1 MEEFGLIVDLVI
13 VLMAALVGGVLA
25 LRLKLPVIVG
35 YIAGGILVGPHAF
48 RLVSDVGQIET
59 VATVGVVLL
68 LFALGMEFSLKRL
81 REISKVAILGGI
93 AQILVT
99 VAVGFLIGRLLGW
112 SSQEA
117 VFFGLVIA
125 LSSTTVVLK
134 ILTERGEL
142 ESAHGRVMIG
152 ILLVQDLA
160 VVPMMVILP
169 GLGEGGGG
177 LLATLGIAVLKA
189 VLFLGAMLVLGIWV
203 LPWLMR
209 RVMGLRSREVFLLA
223 VFGLGLGVAF
233 VTHYFGL
240 SMALGAFVA
249 GLLISES
256 EYAQQA
262 LADMIP
268 LRDVF
273 ATLFF
278 ASLGMLVDPGF
289 LVANVGAVAVVVV
302 AIVVGKSIICSLVP
316 WPFGYSVKTM
326 LFVGAGLFQIGE
338 FSFVV
343 AAAALGMGVVSAGLY
358 NLILSTA
365 VITILLTPIAL
376 RVASML
382 YGKLSQGERVARLLA
397 GRSDPVFGGG
407 GSELR
412 GHVVICGCGRVG
424 RNLGTI
430 LRRRGFSYALIDID
444 PYVIREARASGVP
457 CVYGDAGNPEIL
469 SRASVDKARVLV
481 VTFQE
486 PVATQMVVRNALR
499 MNPRLDIVARVHVD
513 REVHVLRELG
523 VAKLVRPEF
532 EAGLEIIRHTL
543 HRFGVPS
550 PEIQLIVNTLR
561 EEETKLTGG

>member
-1 MEEFGLIVDLVI
+1 MEGFGLIVDLVI

-59 VATVGVVLL
+59 VATIGVVLL
-68 LFALGMEFSLKRL
+68 LFALGMEFSLRRL
-81 REISKVAILGGI
+81 REISKVAILGGV
-93 AQILVT
+93 AQILTT

-112 SSQEA
+112 SSEEA

-142 ESAHGRVMIG
+142 DSAHGRVMIG

-169 GLGEGGGG
+169 VLGGGGGG
-177 LLATLGIAVLKA
+177 LLVALGTAVLKA

-249 GLLISES
+249 GLLVSES
-256 EYAQQA
+256 EYAHQA

-289 LVANVGAVAVVVV
+289 LAANLGAVAVVVV
-302 AIVVGKSIICSLVP
+302 VIVVGKSIICSLVP

-338 FSFVV
+338 FSFVL
-343 AAAALGMGVVSAGLY
+343 AAAALAMGVVSSGLY

-376 RVASML
+376 RLASMV

-397 GRSDPVFGGG
+397 GRSDPAFGGG
-407 GSELR
+407 ESALR

-424 RNLGTI
+424 RNLGAI
-430 LRRRGFSYALIDID
+430 LMRRGFSYAVIDIN
-444 PYVIREARASGVP
+444 PYVIRARRASGVH
-457 CVYGDAGNPEIL
+457 CIFGDAGNPEIL
-469 SRASVDKARVLV
+469 ARAGVDKARVLV
-481 VTFQE
+481 VTFAE

-513 REVHVLRELG
+513 REVRVLRELG

-532 EAGLEIIRHTL
+532 EAGLEIVRHTL

-550 PEIQLIVNTLR
+550 PEIQLILNTLR
-561 EEETKLTGG
+561 EEETKQTGG